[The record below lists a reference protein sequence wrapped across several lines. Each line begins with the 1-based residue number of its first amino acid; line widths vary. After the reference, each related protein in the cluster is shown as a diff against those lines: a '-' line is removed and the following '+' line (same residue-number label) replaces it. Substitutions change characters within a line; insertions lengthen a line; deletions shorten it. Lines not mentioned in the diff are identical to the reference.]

1 MTVAGW
7 PAFTLPISD
16 SLSGTTSCIEL
27 RSLRI
32 AKEELEELEE
42 SEDLD
47 ELLDAPAPAPAAEA
61 PPAAAVPVPV
71 PDPPEEELLDEALVV
86 PPPETV
92 SPT

>member
-32 AKEELEELEE
+32 ANEELDELEE

-47 ELLDAPAPAPAAEA
+47 ELDEPAAV
-61 PPAAAVPVPV
+61 PPAAAVPV
-71 PDPPEEELLDEALVV
+71 PDPPEEEELPDEDLVV
-86 PPPETV
+86 PLPETV